1 MDIGAFGHSDP
12 SGTGLKV
19 ISRRAGD
26 GGGDGAQPLGSDVG
40 RDLGRPDVGVPEER
54 LDNAQVGAAAEEM
67 GGERVPQRV
76 RRDVRV
82 DRCRACPRAAQ
93 LPDGLA

>member
-1 MDIGAFGHSDP
+1 
-12 SGTGLKV
+12 
-19 ISRRAGD
+19 
-26 GGGDGAQPLGSDVG
+26 
-40 RDLGRPDVGVPEER
+40 VPEER